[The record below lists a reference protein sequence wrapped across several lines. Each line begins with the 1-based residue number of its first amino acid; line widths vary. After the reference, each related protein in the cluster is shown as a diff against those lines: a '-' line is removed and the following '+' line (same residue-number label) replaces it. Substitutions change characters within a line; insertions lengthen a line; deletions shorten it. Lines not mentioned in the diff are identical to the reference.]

1 VIYAI
6 FGHPIDV
13 FEFLVFLE
21 KSRVALRQVTGALL
35 QNNVRHRRIFLDITN
50 QDLMQENLN
59 SQKHVISYIFERF
72 MPYLDIKS
80 IFLGFLFF
88 LEKSRVALRLVT
100 GALLQNNVRLR
111 LIFLDIT
118 IKI

>member
-1 VIYAI
+1 MSCVSLFFLDGCRYYIGNTQNRAFYLTLRVIYAI

-59 SQKHVISYIFERF
+59 SQN
-72 MPYLDIKS
+72 
-80 IFLGFLFF
+80 
-88 LEKSRVALRLVT
+88 T
-100 GALLQNNVRLR
+100 
-111 LIFLDIT
+111 
-118 IKI
+118 